1 MSGKIRL
8 PDNQIWAWTDKAEQF
23 AKQFKSDNPLDRR
36 LAGTPA
42 TYGYTELGQ
51 VAPAVWVEKGYVAP
65 KERGEIKCKRML

>member
-8 PDNQIWAWTDKAEQF
+8 PNNQTWVWTDKAEQH
-23 AKQFKSDNPLDRR
+23 AKQFKSDNPLDKR

-51 VAPAVWVEKGYVAP
+51 DAPAVWVEKGYVEAR
-65 KERGEIKCKRML
+65 EQRGAE